1 MMIKAVVTTRLR
13 TKVRG
18 LANVTEESPVD
29 NTNFITY
36 D

>member
-1 MMIKAVVTTRLR
+1 MMIKAVVTTKLR
-13 TKVRG
+13 TKGRG
-18 LANVTEESPVD
+18 LANVFEESPDD